1 MEGIIRNQKVYKRSV
16 KPHLPSDRL
25 EIPEDAG
32 RIRNVT
38 AAPAGLSGTTVQTAV
53 FARLKGFVE
62 LKWLVDRY
70 DPFTIVAAGGILLLA
85 AMVLFAALP
94 ARQSA
99 IATGTA
105 GLFLPG
111 RTVSTADAPSP
122 ALPADS
128 GIADMLLAFLSPA
141 QVEGEETILP
151 PTPTLLSTVAFT
163 NYTVKRGDTI
173 SGIASKHGLTIGT
186 IISFNRIENAKRLP
200 AGAVLKIP
208 SMDGLSHTVG
218 RGDSLSKIAKAYGV
232 SLNDLIDANNLS
244 SDVIQP
250 GRELFI
256 PGAAMRT
263 LDVRK
268 ALGEL
273 FSYPVSGRLTSGY
286 GMRADPFTGV
296 KRFHY
301 GIDLA
306 APTGAPVKAAMGG
319 KVAVTGTNPT
329 YGKYIILQ
337 HDDGYQSM
345 YAHLNRIGVS
355 KGDNISEGQLI
366 GEVGSTGYSTGPH
379 LHFAIFRRGAA
390 LDPMKLLYN

>member
-1 MEGIIRNQKVYKRSV
+1 MEVIIRNQKVYRRSA
-16 KPHLPSDRL
+16 KPRLLPDRSGTA
-25 EIPEDAG
+25 DGTG

-38 AAPAGLSGTTVQTAV
+38 GTAAGYTDTSVQSAQPLW
-53 FARLKGFVE
+53 FREFIG
-62 LKWLVDRY
+62 RY
-70 DPFTIVAAGGILLLA
+70 DPFTLVAACGILLLA
-85 AMVLFAALP
+85 ATALFTALP
-94 ARQSA
+94 ARQAGVAS
-99 IATGTA
+99 GMA
-105 GLFLPG
+105 GLFRSA
-111 RTVSTADAPSP
+111 RTASAADSPSP

-128 GIADMLLAFLSPA
+128 GVSDLLFAYLAPA
-141 QVEGEETILP
+141 AAEGEETILP
-151 PTPTLLSTVAFT
+151 PAPTLLGTVAFSS
-163 NYTVKRGDTI
+163 YTVKRGDTI
-173 SGIASKHGLTIGT
+173 SGIASKHRLTMGT
-186 IISFNRIENAKRLP
+186 IISFNRLESAKRLM
-200 AGAVLKIP
+200 AGAVLRIP

-218 RGDSLSKIAKAYGV
+218 RGDSLSRIAKAYGV
-232 SLNDLIDANNLS
+232 SLNDLIDANNLA

-250 GRELFI
+250 GQELFV

-263 LDVRK
+263 MDVKK

-273 FSYPVSGRLTSGY
+273 FAYPVSGRLTSGY

-306 APTGAPVKAAMGG
+306 APTGAPIKAAMGG
-319 KVAVTGTNPT
+319 KVAATGTNPT

-355 KGDNISEGQLI
+355 KGDGITEGQLI

-390 LDPMKLLYN
+390 LDPLKYLYN